1 MAPYKEAAQV
11 AKELGVSRRTLGTFI
26 SQGRIKPGYIG
37 RRPVFFDDQIEAAV
51 RMGKLKP

>member
-1 MAPYKEAAQV
+1 MAPYKEASQV

-26 SQGRIKPGYIG
+26 REGRIKPGYIG

-51 RMGKLKP
+51 RMGKLRA